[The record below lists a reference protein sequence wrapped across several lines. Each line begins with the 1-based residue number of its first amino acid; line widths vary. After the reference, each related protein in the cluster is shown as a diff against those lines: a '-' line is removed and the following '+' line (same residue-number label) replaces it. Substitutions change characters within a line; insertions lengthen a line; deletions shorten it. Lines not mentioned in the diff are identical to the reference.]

1 MNKTAGIYAS
11 STIAGSIIIVMSLFF
26 LVLNPNHE
34 DDWWVNVGIMIVGFI
49 FLVFGLIVRQ
59 KYYRNNSER
68 IHKTPLPTQSRMRGT
83 KRILI

>member
-1 MNKTAGIYAS
+1 MNKTGSIYAS

-68 IHKTPLPTQSRMRGT
+68 TYKTPLPPQSRMS
-83 KRILI
+83 

>member
-1 MNKTAGIYAS
+1 MNKTDGIYAS

-68 IHKTPLPTQSRMRGT
+68 TYKTPLAPQSRMS
-83 KRILI
+83 

>member
-1 MNKTAGIYAS
+1 MNKTDGIYAS

-68 IHKTPLPTQSRMRGT
+68 TYKTPYHP
-83 KRILI
+83 KAE